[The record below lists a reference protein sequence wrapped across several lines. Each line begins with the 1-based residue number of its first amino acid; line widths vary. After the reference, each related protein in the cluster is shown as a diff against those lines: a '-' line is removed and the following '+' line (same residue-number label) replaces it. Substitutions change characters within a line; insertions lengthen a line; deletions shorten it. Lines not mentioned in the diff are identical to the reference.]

1 MKAASDG
8 GLCVARWLFYGCVAF
23 ALHFWRYVIAS
34 AEQYRGHV
42 GTNAART
49 AKLRI
54 VSWSFSLDDWLNGLR
69 DAKGQVIIETRLD
82 RLSQGNFGLCKA
94 VGEGVLELKI
104 HFGPGYRVY
113 LAEDG
118 PRIVLLLVGGD
129 KATQEKDIKVAKR
142 YWLEYRETRS

>member
-1 MKAASDG
+1 M
-8 GLCVARWLFYGCVAF
+8 L
-23 ALHFWRYVIAS
+23 
-34 AEQYRGHV
+34 EP
-42 GTNAART
+42 T
-49 AKLRI
+49 LRELRSYESSPG
-54 VSWSFSLDDWLNGLR
+54 VSPFDDWLNGLR
-69 DAKGQVIIETRLD
+69 DAKGQVIIEMRLD

-113 LAEDG
+113 FAEDG